1 MFTLTIQTDNAA
13 FVGETPGDGEAEGFG
28 ACAEEVARILRKL
41 VDLFDRT
48 APSAGTGSLR
58 DSNGNTVG
66 SWRLS

>member
-1 MFTLTIQTDNAA
+1 MFTLTIETDGAA
-13 FVGETPGDGEAEGFG
+13 FQVLDPDDGEAEGYG
-28 ACAEEVARILRKL
+28 ATSAEVAYILRKL
-41 VDLFDRT
+41 VDLLDRT